1 MTKPALLICLL
12 PFLWLVSCSEM
23 NPFKDSEILRIPT
36 DTIILANDN
45 VEIACSTCGSGPLT
59 LVFIHGWC
67 IDQTYWAEQES
78 IFCQNYKTVTLD
90 LPGFGK
96 SGKDRA
102 LYSIE
107 QYAEDVN
114 TVIKKLNLEN
124 VVLIGHSM
132 AGDIILEAKLTNDEV
147 RAIVGVENFK
157 DINEELGDEM
167 KADIDQFMILIQEEY
182 SRIAPAYAE
191 ESLLNAQTDSVVK
204 ARVLNDIK
212 SADPHISVSC
222 LQAIFDYSP
231 KKKERLSELDL
242 KLFLIN
248 SAKPETQ
255 TRMLDYAGV
264 NYKLLE
270 ISGTGHYP
278 MTEKPRDFNFKL
290 QEILDE
296 LVPKEE

>member
-1 MTKPALLICLL
+1 MKKSALLLCLL

-23 NPFKDSEILRIPT
+23 NPFSESEIVKVPS

-45 VEIACSTCGSGPLT
+45 VKIACSTCGEGPLT

-78 IFCQNYKTVTLD
+78 IFCKEYKTVTLD

-96 SGKDRA
+96 SGKDRS

-114 TVIKKLNLEN
+114 TIIKKLNLQN

-132 AGDIILEAKLTNDEV
+132 AGDIILEASQKGNGVKAL
-147 RAIVGVENFK
+147 VGVENFK
-157 DINEELGDEM
+157 DINEELSDEM
-167 KADIDQFMILIQEEY
+167 KADIDQFMILIQEQY
-182 SRIAPAYAE
+182 ATIAPAYAE
-191 ESLLNAQTDSVVK
+191 ESLLNSQTDSIVK
-204 ARVLNDIK
+204 ARVLSDIK

-222 LQAIFDYSP
+222 LQAIFDYST
-231 KKKERLSELDL
+231 KEKERLSELDM

-248 SAKPETQ
+248 SDRPKTN
-255 TRMLDYAGV
+255 TKGLDYAGV

-270 ISGTGHYP
+270 ITGTGHYP
-278 MTEKPRDFNFKL
+278 MTEKPRDFNSKL
-290 QEILDE
+290 QEVLDE
-296 LVPKEE
+296 LTPKE